1 MDTKE
6 KIKKAARKLFKE
18 KGFSATT
25 MRDIAAEAS
34 VNSALTN
41 YHFQTKENLFSEIM
55 KDIII
60 TFRTGLEVVLND
72 EKTTINEKIRK
83 IVDNYMDMLEEEPLL
98 PLFMF
103 SEIQKSSLFITEIL
117 KPHELF
123 LDTNFES
130 QIKEKGVSEENL
142 AHLFINI
149 LALIV
154 GPFVGQSILSQIYT
168 NEPNQWRQILQSR
181 REMIPIWIEKM
192 FNI

>member
-117 KPHELF
+117 KPDELF

-154 GPFVGQSILSQIYT
+154 GPFVGHSILSQIYT
-168 NEPNQWRQILQSR
+168 DNQNQWEELLKSR
-181 REMIPIWIEKM
+181 RELIPIWIEKM

>member
-123 LDTNFES
+123 INTNFES

-142 AHLFINI
+142 AHLFINM

-168 NEPNQWRQILQSR
+168 NKPNQWEELLKSR

>member
-60 TFRTGLEVVLND
+60 TFRTGLEEILND

-123 LDTNFES
+123 INTNFES
-130 QIKEKGVSEENL
+130 QIKERGVSEENL

>member
-123 LDTNFES
+123 LDTIFES

-168 NEPNQWRQILQSR
+168 DNQKQWEELLKSR

>member
-123 LDTNFES
+123 INTNFES
-130 QIKEKGVSEENL
+130 QIKEKGVSDENL

>member
-1 MDTKE
+1 
-6 KIKKAARKLFKE
+6 
-18 KGFSATT
+18 
-25 MRDIAAEAS
+25 
-34 VNSALTN
+34 
-41 YHFQTKENLFSEIM
+41 
-55 KDIII
+55 
-60 TFRTGLEVVLND
+60 
-72 EKTTINEKIRK
+72 
-83 IVDNYMDMLEEEPLL
+83 MDMLEEEPLL

-123 LDTNFES
+123 INTNFES
-130 QIKEKGVSEENL
+130 QIKEKGLSDENL

>member
-18 KGFSATT
+18 KGVSATT

-154 GPFVGQSILSQIYT
+154 GPFVGHSILSQIYT
-168 NEPNQWRQILQSR
+168 DNQNQWEELLKSR
-181 REMIPIWIEKM
+181 RELIPVWIEKM